1 MWVFLQ
7 MIALGTNLRFVLSV
21 GANFDSRFVRTSW
34 RITVLTF
41 LLNTN
46 ISHVIKVLGAKF

>member
-1 MWVFLQ
+1 MGLY
-7 MIALGTNLRFVLSV
+7 ANDSV
-21 GANFDSRFVRTSW
+21 VWARIYDSRFVRTSG